1 MKINLKELAVFS
13 VLGAFM
19 YISKMIMEFL
29 PNVHLLATLTIAFT
43 LVWRQKALYPITV
56 FILLTGLFSGFA
68 MWWVPY
74 LYIWYVLWGGA
85 MLLPNFKNRAI
96 ASAVYMALAAAH
108 GFLYGVLYAPW
119 QAFWMGLD
127 FDAVVAW
134 IVAGLPFDLI
144 HGVSNLLCGAL
155 IIPIA
160 AALKRIK

>member
-74 LYIWYVLWGGA
+74 LYIWYVLWGVT
-85 MLLPNFKNRAI
+85 MLLPNFKNRVI

-134 IVAGLPFDLI
+134 ILAGLPFDLI

-160 AALKRIK
+160 AALRRIK